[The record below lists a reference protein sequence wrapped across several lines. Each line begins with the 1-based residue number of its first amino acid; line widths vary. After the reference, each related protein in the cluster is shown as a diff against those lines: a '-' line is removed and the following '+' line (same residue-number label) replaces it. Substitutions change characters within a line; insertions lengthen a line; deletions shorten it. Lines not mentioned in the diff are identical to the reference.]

1 MATYLFDL
9 ESDGLLDELTRIHCL
24 VLKDAETGEVHSF
37 TPSEVEAGVRMLQTA
52 DLIIGHNVI
61 CFDIP
66 ALRKVFPWFSIE
78 RTRVRDTLTCSRLIW
93 PDLSDRDRAKIA
105 KGSDFPPKMVGRHSL
120 ASWGHRLNEH
130 KGDYQGG
137 WEQWSEEMQHYCEQD
152 VEVTDRLWKLIES
165 KDYSAR
171 AIELEHS
178 VQWVVSEQEG
188 RGFGFNRTA
197 AVRLYQRLVERRL
210 ELEAELQ
217 DAFPPWEEELGE
229 FIPKVN
235 NKKLGYVKG
244 VPVMKTKEMVFNPGS
259 RQHIAK
265 RLIAIRGWKPKE
277 FTNDGH
283 AKVDEAVLASLPYP
297 EANLMSEYLMIQKR
311 IGMLAEGAQAWLK
324 AETEGRIYGS
334 VITNGAVT
342 GRATHRSPNVAQ
354 TPAVGAPYGEECR
367 ALFVPT
373 GGRKLVGVDVS
384 GLELRML
391 GHYMSRWDEGE
402 YADVV
407 INGDIHTVNQK
418 AAGLENRPQA
428 KTFIY
433 AFLYG
438 AGAAKIGSIVGKGAA
453 VGSKLKKKFLAQT
466 PALKHLIEAVQSKA
480 EQQGHLTG
488 LDGRRLHIRSN
499 HAALN
504 TLLQSAGAIVC
515 KQWMVNLD
523 EALRLHGLH
532 DKCGQ
537 VAWVHDELQIEADE
551 DCAEQVGQLAV
562 DAILTAGSFLDVR
575 VPLTGEYKV
584 GNNWAETH

>member
-37 TPSEVEAGVRMLQTA
+37 TPFEVEAGVRMLQDA

-105 KGSDFPPKMVGRHSL
+105 KGSDFPPKLAGRHSL

-171 AIELEHS
+171 AIELEHG
-178 VQWVVSEQEG
+178 VQWVVSEQEV
-188 RGFGFNRTA
+188 RGFGFDRPA
-197 AVRLYQRLVERRL
+197 AVHLYQRLVERRL

-229 FIPKVN
+229 FVPKVN

-297 EANLMSEYLMIQKR
+297 EAKLMSEYLMIQKR
-311 IGMLAEGAQAWLK
+311 IGMLAEGSQAWLK
-324 AETEGRIYGS
+324 AENDGRIYGS

-373 GGRKLVGVDVS
+373 GNRKLVGVDVS

-391 GHYMSRWDEGE
+391 GHYMSRWDDGA

-418 AAGLENRPQA
+418 AAGLETRPQA

-466 PALKHLIEAVQSKA
+466 PALKHLIEAVQGKA
-480 EQQGHLTG
+480 ERQGHLIG

-523 EALRLHGLH
+523 EALRDQGLH

-551 DCAEQVGQLAV
+551 DCADQVGQLAV
-562 DAILTAGSFLDVR
+562 DAIVTAGGVLDVR

-584 GNNWAETH
+584 GKNWAETH

>member
-37 TPSEVEAGVRMLQTA
+37 TPSEVEAGVRMLQDA

-105 KGSDFPPKMVGRHSL
+105 KGSDFPPKLAGRHSL

-171 AIELEHS
+171 AIELEHG

-197 AVRLYQRLVERRL
+197 AVHLYQRLVERRL

-283 AKVDEAVLASLPYP
+283 AKVDEAVLSSLSYP
-297 EANLMSEYLMIQKR
+297 EAKLMSEYLMIQKR

-373 GGRKLVGVDVS
+373 GDRKLVGVDVS

-391 GHYMSRWDEGE
+391 GHYMSRWDDGA

-418 AAGLENRPQA
+418 AAGLETRPQA

-466 PALKHLIEAVQSKA
+466 PALKHLIEAVQDKA
-480 EQQGHLTG
+480 EQQGYLTG

-523 EALRLHGLH
+523 EALRDHGLH

-562 DAILTAGSFLDVR
+562 DAIVTAGDLLDVR

-584 GNNWAETH
+584 GKNWAETH